1 MEFAIPFLF
10 IGAILFAIFVRLM
23 AGSMDVDRI
32 DEYISERGGRII
44 EKQWTPFGKGW
55 FGEKDSRIYRVIYED
70 SQGNIH
76 EATCKTSMF
85 SGVYFSEDQ
94 IVQRRQR
101 RKNHEDNVTLQD
113 TATQEDHN
121 VTSLQ
126 EENRQLREEIERLR
140 EQSEHKT

>member
-113 TATQEDHN
+113 TATQEDHH